1 MEWSSLGL
9 LFGMML
15 IVGELSHTG
24 IFEWLSVRLLVASKG
39 SYNRL
44 MVLLCLLTAVASAFL
59 DNVTTMLLVA
69 PVTIDMCNILE
80 VDPRPYLIGEVLLS
94 NVGGTAT
101 LIGDPPNIIIGSAF
115 DEIGFVDFIINILPC
130 IFLFA
135 IPASILLI
143 LYIYRYYMSSTKM
156 PELDKAKL
164 IRTYRVYD
172 EPRLLIAGTVAF
184 FVILIFFLHPVHHK
198 DTAWIALL
206 GAFITMTF
214 TNPHDV
220 QDALRNHVEWDTL
233 LFFAGLFVLVEVCAA
248 LGLLAAIGEAL
259 ATYISSQDEE
269 KQLSVAITLILWVSA
284 VTSAFLDNIPVS
296 ESLAFCYYLLFQI

>member
-1 MEWSSLGL
+1 MLHLEGSTLGL

-24 IFEWLSVRLLVASKG
+24 IFEWLWVRLLVASKG

-44 MVLLCLLTAVASAFL
+44 MFLLCLLTAVASVFL

-69 PVTIDMCNILE
+69 PVTIDMCSILD
-80 VDPRPYLIGEVLLS
+80 VDPRPYLIGEVILS

-130 IFLFA
+130 IFLIC
-135 IPASILLI
+135 IPVSIVLI
-143 LYIYRYYMSSTKM
+143 LYMYYYYMTSTKM
-156 PELDKAKL
+156 PELDKPKL
-164 IRTYRVYD
+164 IRTYQIYD

-206 GAFITMTF
+206 GAFITMAF

-259 ATYISSQDEE
+259 ASYIESQDED
-269 KQLSVAITLILWVSA
+269 Q
-284 VTSAFLDNIPVS
+284 
-296 ESLAFCYYLLFQI
+296 Q